1 MANMTLPTEAEV
13 RAIDT
18 SAFTWDDLLDG
29 LLTTGHAS
37 VIKAVCD
44 KMEAGETICIS
55 EPFAATGKTAKFV
68 LDNVTGA
75 SNLKIVTSDTYV
87 DTYLTLFIMKMA
99 MQSALRCSMLIQTRQ
114 IQH

>member
-29 LLTTGHAS
+29 LLSQGQGQ

-44 KMEAGETICIS
+44 RMDAGETICIA
-55 EPFAATGKTAKFV
+55 EPFQATGKTAKDV
-68 LDNVTGA
+68 V
-75 SNLKIVTSDTYV
+75 SNLKE
-87 DTYLTLFIMKMA
+87 
-99 MQSALRCSMLIQTRQ
+99 
-114 IQH
+114 